1 MDIITKLE
9 NLVLRW
15 VKGLPHLPQPAQKW
29 LATNVWWIALI
40 GAILTGISLLFTLGT
55 LFTAISIIGS
65 VAASYYAASS
75 FTTWTI
81 VTALVSI
88 AFSIGQG
95 LLLAVAV
102 QPLKA
107 LQKKGWVLL
116 FLSWLL
122 GVVAMVVSAVL
133 TLNPFSFIF
142 GLIFGA
148 VWVAISGYFLFEIHG
163 QFAHVSKSTGVKK
176 AKK

>member
-1 MDIITKLE
+1 MDIVTKLE
-9 NLVLRW
+9 NLVLGW
-15 VKGLPHLPQPAQKW
+15 VKGLPHLPQAAQKW
-29 LATNVWWIALI
+29 LATNVWWIALV
-40 GAILTGISLLFTLGT
+40 GAILTGISLLISLGT
-55 LFTAISIIGS
+55 LFTAVSILGT

-81 VTALVSI
+81 VTALVSL
-88 AFSIGQG
+88 AFTIGQG

-116 FLSWLL
+116 FLSWIL
-122 GVVAMVVSAVL
+122 GIIALVVNAVL

-142 GLIFGA
+142 AVIFGA